1 MSASAPLPVS
11 HPDQFGRLWWLPTV
25 GRGNGLD
32 DAAWAPIADV
42 DAALVDSLFRA
53 FRVAGVPAYA
63 APLRTSARPRRRR
76 ALTQSGRLRVW
87 VGTSAYGRAEEVL
100 LVTLASLKGGRAQ

>member
-11 HPDQFGRLWWLPTV
+11 QPDRFGRLWWLPAG

-32 DAAWAPIADV
+32 DAGWAPIADV
-42 DAALVDSLFRA
+42 DAALVDPLFRA
-53 FRVAGVPAYA
+53 FRVAGVAAYA
-63 APLRTSARPRRRR
+63 APLPRSAHSPRRR
-76 ALTQSGRLRVW
+76 ALMPSGRFRVW

-100 LVTLASLKGGRAQ
+100 LVTLAALKGRRAQ

>member
-11 HPDQFGRLWWLPTV
+11 HPDRFGRLWWLPP
-25 GRGNGLD
+25 GGHGNGLD

-42 DAALVDSLFRA
+42 DAVLVDPLFRA
-53 FRVAGVPAYA
+53 LRVAGVPAYA
-63 APLRTSARPRRRR
+63 APVRRSARSPRRR
-76 ALTQSGRLRVW
+76 ALIPSGRFRVW